1 MKLRPL
7 EQSLKPETHIYTL
20 CQLLAIQLETIHI
33 TSRVVN
39 YNKLATSSINGQLDD
54 TSIIV
59 GEKTTDSDSPN
70 VHEAPKIVI
79 HRQALS
85 SHS

>member
-1 MKLRPL
+1 M
-7 EQSLKPETHIYTL
+7 
-20 CQLLAIQLETIHI
+20 
-33 TSRVVN
+33 N

-59 GEKTTDSDSPN
+59 GEKITDSDSPN
-70 VHEAPKIVI
+70 VHEAPKMVI

-85 SHS
+85 KLSGHILENFDMRRVLGL